1 MAEYGDSANGNSFFE
16 ANREWHDIKMT
27 LKNFKHTF

>member
-16 ANREWHDIKMT
+16 AKHVNGMT